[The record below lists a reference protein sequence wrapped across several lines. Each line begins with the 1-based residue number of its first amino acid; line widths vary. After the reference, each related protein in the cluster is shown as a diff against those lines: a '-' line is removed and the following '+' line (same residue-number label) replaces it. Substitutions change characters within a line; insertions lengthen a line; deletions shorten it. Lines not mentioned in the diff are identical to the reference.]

1 MKWGLVVGAV
11 LAVQLAACTDAPS
24 DDQPPPLPP
33 PPGPKAVA
41 GWRTVDLSHA
51 YASDTLCWPTDTTGF
66 RLDTLA
72 EGPTPGGYP
81 YAAREFA
88 TAEHGGTHLDAPP
101 HFAEGGGDAASIPL
115 DRLILPGIVIDV
127 AEAAAAAADLP
138 GHSRGRSRVGGRA
151 RPGAGRG
158 GGADRTGWAARWPIS
173 TTTPWA
179 RPATCT
185 SPASAPTRRGCWW
198 RTAVPGWS
206 ASTPPAST
214 TAPRPTSSPTG
225 SAPRPASSTWKN
237 LADLS
242 GLPLTGFLLAALPME
257 IENGTGPSARSR
269 SFRLGDPCLKCRW
282 RLDGLVRF
290 RGSLEQAVARSG
302 TWALEWGRLEGRLTR
317 TGWFCC
323 EEVNPIGLAEPV
335 LFLAN
340 PSWVLDDEASVV
352 DRNDGSRHER

>member
-24 DDQPPPLPP
+24 DDPPPPLPP

-158 GGADRTGWAARWPIS
+158 GGADQDRLGRPLAYLDDDTLGETGDLHFPGIGAD
-173 TTTPWA
+173 
-179 RPATCT
+179 ATRLLVEDRGAGLVGIDT
-185 SPASAPTRRGCWW
+185 AS
-198 RTAVPGWS
+198 
-206 ASTPPAST
+206 
-214 TAPRPTSSPTG
+214 
-225 SAPRPASSTWKN
+225 
-237 LADLS
+237 
-242 GLPLTGFLLAALPME
+242 
-257 IENGTGPSARSR
+257 IYHGPSTDFIAHRIGAAAGVFNLEESRGPLRPSPHWLPARGAAD
-269 SFRLGDPCLKCRW
+269 GDRERNRP
-282 RLDGLVRF
+282 VR
-290 RGSLEQAVARSG
+290 AVALVPP
-302 TWALEWGRLEGRLTR
+302 W
-317 TGWFCC
+317 
-323 EEVNPIGLAEPV
+323 
-335 LFLAN
+335 
-340 PSWVLDDEASVV
+340 
-352 DRNDGSRHER
+352 